1 MPSPEERKLL
11 ILKAATRLFARQ
23 GYDAT
28 TLAQIAREA
37 GASIGSVVNFFL
49 DKPHLALRVRDSA
62 LAHLAAAVGTGLHR
76 HHRDVAKAAAEV
88 IGAYLEWVSSNPE
101 MAILVQEQAVSRTEQ
116 GGGLTAT
123 ACLLPIFEAWAAAL
137 QGTGRLPGYEARYL
151 VAVILGPAMTL
162 VAAQGAHQQDD
173 FCQGSLVAD
182 LARAAAVAL
191 RAGGGNDQKPSRQN
205 GESQPD
211 SEFGLPPQPAQQAD
225 FFLIAPLNRSQR
237 RPLSA

>member
-62 LAHLAAAVGTGLHR
+62 LAHLAAAVGTALHR
-76 HHRDVAKAAAEV
+76 HHRDVAKAAKEA
-88 IGAYLEWVSSNPE
+88 IRAYFDWVSSNPE
-101 MAILVQEQAVSRTEQ
+101 MAILLQDLAVSRTEL
-116 GGGLTAT
+116 GGGLTAA
-123 ACLLPIFEAWAAAL
+123 ACLVPIFEAWAAAFR
-137 QGTGRLPGYEARYL
+137 GTGRLPGYEARYL

-182 LARAAAVAL
+182 LARAAAKAL
-191 RAGGGNDQKPSRQN
+191 RAGSKN
-205 GESQPD
+205 GHSPTQPNRERVAKAELFIPSQPAR
-211 SEFGLPPQPAQQAD
+211 PAQ
-225 FFLIAPLNRSQR
+225 
-237 RPLSA
+237 LSLL